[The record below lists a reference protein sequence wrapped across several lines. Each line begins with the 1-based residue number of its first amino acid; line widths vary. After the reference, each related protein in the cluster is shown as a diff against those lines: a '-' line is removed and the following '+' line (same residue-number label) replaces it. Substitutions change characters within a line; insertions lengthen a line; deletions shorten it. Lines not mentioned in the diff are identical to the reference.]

1 MDHDHGVAQ
10 ADGDG
15 VAHGNKGSKGDTG
28 STVAGDA
35 IPIVQTAREAV
46 AGRGWHLMPPDV
58 ASPCVNADP
67 AVWERFAAHWEDLVV
82 DPYAAQ
88 EGTRRLRRYGRFLL
102 TRTGEVAPLDQEVF
116 VQPGESNPLYVG
128 VERRFEP
135 LTEAFRSEPVL
146 YALIR
151 LLGDVAGGLE
161 DTAEWIVR
169 VHPFR
174 VIAQPD
180 TLGRPT
186 PEGRHK
192 DGVTLVSSLLLG
204 RENVT
209 GGRSTLYDPDGRE
222 IAAHTLSEPGTLLL
236 SDDRAT
242 WHAVS
247 PVQPQDAS
255 RPGRRDVLVTT
266 LTAR

>member
-1 MDHDHGVAQ
+1 MDDDHGIAQ
-10 ADGDG
+10 ADRDG
-15 VAHGNKGSKGDTG
+15 AAQDNGGSPA
-28 STVAGDA
+28 AGDA
-35 IPIVQTAREAV
+35 TTLVQAAREAV
-46 AGRGWHLMPPDV
+46 AGRGWHLMPPAA
-58 ASPCVNADP
+58 ASQCVSAGSS
-67 AVWERFAAHWEDLVV
+67 VWERFAAHWEDLVT
-82 DPYAAQ
+82 DPYAA
-88 EGTRRLRRYGRFLL
+88 EKGTRRLRRYGQFLL
-102 TRTGEVAPLDQEVF
+102 SRGGEVAPLGHQAF
-116 VQPGESNPLYVG
+116 VQPEDSNPLYVG

-135 LTEAFRSEPVL
+135 LTEAFRAEPVL

-151 LLGDVAGGLE
+151 LLGDVAWGMD

-174 VIAQPD
+174 VIAQAD
-180 TLGRPT
+180 NLAQPT

-192 DGVTLVSSLLLG
+192 DGVDLVSSLLIC

-209 GGRSTLYDPDGRE
+209 GGRSTVYDADGHE
-222 IAAHTLSEPGTLLL
+222 IAATTLSQPGTLLL

-247 PVQPQDAS
+247 PVRPQDTG
-255 RPGRRDVLVTT
+255 RPGHRDVLVTT